1 MTENPEAVKKKRE
14 RLIFCKLKIIY
25 IKIFK
30 YQMIND
36 KLETETKVNVLFF
49 KQKTLT
55 NQLKKGIIL

>member
-1 MTENPEAVKKKRE
+1 
-14 RLIFCKLKIIY
+14 
-25 IKIFK
+25 
-30 YQMIND
+30 MIND